1 MTIEPGFTADR
12 FMPDWLRRRA
22 GGLPEQMALMAL
34 QGRWTF
40 AQLDRQVDLAA
51 RRLQALGVEP
61 GQRVAFLLRNGA
73 PFVIWLHAVG
83 RVGAVVVPLN
93 TRLTPAELA
102 WQLGDGAVHFL
113 ITDEEFHGTAV
124 EAARQ
129 TAAARQA
136 AARQAAA
143 RQTVAARPSLTL
155 LTVDDEGL
163 PVTPAGADTGT
174 PEEAAPSTAPLRER
188 IDLAAVHSILY
199 TSGTTG
205 RPKGAQLTY
214 GNHWWSAVA
223 SALNLGLRHDDRWL
237 ACLPLFHVAGLS
249 ILLRSVIYGIP
260 AVVHPRFDP
269 AAVNQA
275 IERDGVTMVSVVAAM
290 LQAMLEE
297 QGDRPY
303 PDHLRCIL
311 VGGGPVPRPLLEEC
325 ARRGLPVVQTYGL
338 TETASQVATLSP
350 AHALDK
356 LGSAGRP
363 LLPNEIIIAGDEA
376 APAPEMP
383 SLPPY
388 QVGEI
393 WVRGPTVTPGYFRRP
408 QDTARAIQSGWLRT
422 GDLGYFDEDGF
433 LYVVD
438 RRDDLIISGG
448 ENVYPAEVEA
458 VLAAHP
464 AVAQAGVAGIPH
476 PRWGQ
481 VPAAAVV
488 LRPGT
493 QAAAGELKD
502 FCAQRLARYKI
513 PAHIIFVDELPR
525 NAAGKLVRHQL
536 ARLLSQGQP
545 GA

>member
-1 MTIEPGFTADR
+1 
-12 FMPDWLRRRA
+12 
-22 GGLPEQMALMAL
+22 
-34 QGRWTF
+34 
-40 AQLDRQVDLAA
+40 
-51 RRLQALGVEP
+51 
-61 GQRVAFLLRNGA
+61 
-73 PFVIWLHAVG
+73 
-83 RVGAVVVPLN
+83 
-93 TRLTPAELA
+93 
-102 WQLGDGAVHFL
+102 
-113 ITDEEFHGTAV
+113 
-124 EAARQ
+124 
-129 TAAARQA
+129 
-136 AARQAAA
+136 
-143 RQTVAARPSLTL
+143 
-155 LTVDDEGL
+155 
-163 PVTPAGADTGT
+163 
-174 PEEAAPSTAPLRER
+174 
-188 IDLAAVHSILY
+188 
-199 TSGTTG
+199 
-205 RPKGAQLTY
+205 
-214 GNHWWSAVA
+214 
-223 SALNLGLRHDDRWL
+223 
-237 ACLPLFHVAGLS
+237 
-249 ILLRSVIYGIP
+249 
-260 AVVHPRFDP
+260 
-269 AAVNQA
+269 
-275 IERDGVTMVSVVAAM
+275 

-388 QVGEI
+388 RVGEI

-493 QAAAGELKD
+493 QARSEE
-502 FCAQRLARYKI
+502 RR
-513 PAHIIFVDELPR
+513 V
-525 NAAGKLVRHQL
+525 GKECRS
-536 ARLLSQGQP
+536 RWPSEP
-545 GA
+545 SNEKPPSTTR

>member
-1 MTIEPGFTADR
+1 
-12 FMPDWLRRRA
+12 
-22 GGLPEQMALMAL
+22 
-34 QGRWTF
+34 
-40 AQLDRQVDLAA
+40 
-51 RRLQALGVEP
+51 
-61 GQRVAFLLRNGA
+61 
-73 PFVIWLHAVG
+73 VG